1 MSAKQTDEGSHKN
14 TLWLIVPMSETDPQN
29 ISTTPYRV
37 LARKYRPQT
46 FDDLIGQEAMV
57 RTLGNAFASNR
68 IHQAYIFTGVRGVGK
83 TTTARILARGFNYE
97 HEDGTGGPSIDL
109 SIPGKHCQSIIEGR
123 HVDVL
128 EMDAASH
135 TGIGDIREII
145 ESVRY
150 KPAYARNKVYI
161 IDEVHMLSTAA
172 FNGLLKT
179 LEEPPPHVKFLF
191 ATTEIRKVP
200 ITVLSRCQRFDLRR
214 VDVGVLVKHL
224 ASICDKEQVEIET
237 DALLMIARAAEGSV
251 RDALSLL
258 DQAIAYGANGAIKA
272 DDLRSMLGL
281 ADRTRVIDLFEK
293 LMRGDMAASLD
304 EFRAQYDA
312 GADPAVIISDLADYV
327 HLVTRLKLVPE
338 AAKDP
343 AMTETERARGL
354 EFAQQL
360 PMRILTRAWQ
370 ILLKGLSEVQGATRP
385 LAAAEMVLVRLG
397 FAADLPTPDEALKM
411 LRDGGGIVGAGSPRS
426 LPPTGGARMVAN
438 GSSVVAVT
446 DSRPQLETHINPHPV
461 ARLETVPSPRVILNR
476 FEDFVALASSKR
488 EIDLKI
494 ILERYVRPVRF
505 DMGNFEFTLEGA
517 APADASHKIKRALD
531 DWTGMRWAVALSK
544 EQGATTIQE
553 RVDSQKADEKSGVQA
568 HPLVRSVLDRFPG
581 AQIVSI
587 KRVEL
592 PVVEIETITDDIDL
606 DLQDIYTDD
615 DL

>member
-1 MSAKQTDEGSHKN
+1 
-14 TLWLIVPMSETDPQN
+14 MSEPDTLTPTN
-29 ISTTPYRV
+29 SPYRV

-97 HEDGTGGPSIDL
+97 HEDGTGGPTIDL
-109 SIPGKHCQSIIEGR
+109 KVQGKHCQSIIEGR
-123 HVDVL
+123 HVDVI

-224 ASICDKEQVEIET
+224 QSICELEKVSIET
-237 DALLMIARAAEGSV
+237 DALLMISRAAEGSV

-258 DQAIAYGANGAIKA
+258 DQAIAYGAQGANTAISA
-272 DDLRSMLGL
+272 NNLRSMLGL

-293 LMRGDMAASLD
+293 LMLGRMAATLD
-304 EFRAQYDA
+304 EFKAQYDA

-343 AMTETERARGL
+343 AMTETERSRGL
-354 EFAQQL
+354 DFAGQL
-360 PMRILTRAWQ
+360 PMRVLTRAWQ
-370 ILLKGLSEVQGATRP
+370 ILLKGMSEVQGATRP

-397 FAADLPTPDEALKM
+397 FAADLPTPDEALRL
-411 LRDGGGIVGAGSPRS
+411 LRDGGAISGAGSPRP
-426 LPPTGGARMVAN
+426 LPPTGGARMAMGG
-438 GSSVVAVT
+438 GSSVATQAVA
-446 DSRPQLETHINPHPV
+446 RPQLETHTNPNPV
-461 ARLETVPSPRVILNR
+461 ETASIQPKLLLNR
-476 FEDFVALASSKR
+476 FEDFVALATSKR

-494 ILERYVRPVRF
+494 VLERYVRPVRF
-505 DMGNFEFTLEGA
+505 EMGTFEFSVEAGA
-517 APADASHKIKRALD
+517 PQDISNKIKRALD
-531 DWTGMRWAVALSK
+531 EWTGIRWVVALSQ
-544 EQGATTIQE
+544 EQGQTTLHERAQEIKAETTKGIQ
-553 RVDSQKADEKSGVQA
+553 AN
-568 HPLVRSVLDRFPG
+568 PLVRAVLDKFPG
-581 AQIVSI
+581 AQIVDI
-587 KRVEL
+587 KRVVA
-592 PVVEIETITDDIDL
+592 PAIIEHDEQEGSLAQESQYLEAVQETD
-606 DLQDIYTDD
+606 YTDD

>member
-1 MSAKQTDEGSHKN
+1 MADVDTPQTAIKPEDVQANS
-14 TLWLIVPMSETDPQN
+14 
-29 ISTTPYRV
+29 PYRV

-97 HEDGTGGPSIDL
+97 REDGTGGPSIDL
-109 SIPGKHCQSIIEGR
+109 KVQGKHCQSIIEGR
-123 HVDVL
+123 HVDVI

-214 VDVGVLVKHL
+214 VDVGVMVKHL
-224 ASICDKEQVEIET
+224 QSICELEKVSIET

-258 DQAIAYGANGAIKA
+258 DQAIAYGTQGANTAISA
-272 DDLRSMLGL
+272 DNLRSMLGL
-281 ADRTRVIDLFEK
+281 ADRTRVIDLFESVM
-293 LMRGDMAASLD
+293 LGRMAATLD

-327 HLVTRLKLVPE
+327 HLVTRLKLVSD

-343 AMTETERARGL
+343 AMTQTERTRGL
-354 EFAQQL
+354 EFAGKL
-360 PMRILTRAWQ
+360 PMRVLTRAWQ

-385 LAAAEMVLVRLG
+385 IAAAEMVLVRLG
-397 FAADLPTPDEALKM
+397 FAADLPTPDEALRM
-411 LRDGGGIVGAGSPRS
+411 LRDGGAISGSAAPRP
-426 LPPTGGARMVAN
+426 LPPSGGARMVA
-438 GSSVVAVT
+438 GGGGASAAT
-446 DSRPQLETHINPHPV
+446 QAIARPQLETHTNPNPV
-461 ARLETVPSPRVILNR
+461 EATSAQPKLLLNR
-476 FEDFVALASSKR
+476 FEDFVALATSKR

-494 ILERYVRPVRF
+494 VLERYVRPVRF
-505 DMGNFEFTLEGA
+505 EMGTFEFSIEAGA
-517 APADASHKIKRALD
+517 QSDLAHKIKRALD
-531 DWTGMRWAVALSK
+531 EWTGIRWVVALSK
-544 EQGATTIQE
+544 EQGKTTLHETAEEIKAIETKGIQ
-553 RVDSQKADEKSGVQA
+553 AN
-568 HPLVRSVLDRFPG
+568 PLVRAVLDKFAG
-581 AQIVSI
+581 SQIVDI
-587 KRVEL
+587 KRIIAPEIVEH
-592 PVVEIETITDDIDL
+592 VDGFV
-606 DLQDIYTDD
+606 QDSQYLEAVHEADYTDD

>member
-1 MSAKQTDEGSHKN
+1 MADVDLSQTAAPDSA
-14 TLWLIVPMSETDPQN
+14 
-29 ISTTPYRV
+29 YRV

-97 HEDGTGGPSIDL
+97 NEDGTGGPTIDL
-109 SIPGKHCQSIIEGR
+109 RVQGKHCQSIIEGR
-123 HVDVL
+123 HVDVI

-214 VDVGVLVKHL
+214 VDVGVLVAHL
-224 ASICDKEQVEIET
+224 QSICGLEKVAIET

-258 DQAIAYGANGAIKA
+258 DQCIAYGTQGNSTAISA
-272 DDLRSMLGL
+272 DNLRSMLGL
-281 ADRTRVIDLFEK
+281 ADRTRVIDLFEAV
-293 LMRGDMAASLD
+293 MRGDMAATLD

-312 GADPAVIISDLADYV
+312 GADPSVIIGDLADYV

-343 AMTETERARGL
+343 AMTETERSRGL
-354 EFAQQL
+354 EFAAKL
-360 PMRILTRAWQ
+360 PMRVLTRAWQ
-370 ILLKGLSEVQGATRP
+370 ILLKGMSEVQGATRP
-385 LAAAEMVLVRLG
+385 VAAAEMVLVRLG
-397 FAADLPTPDEALKM
+397 FAADLPTPDEALRL
-411 LRDGGGIVGAGSPRS
+411 LRDGSSLSGAASPRA
-426 LPPTGGARMVAN
+426 LPPTGGAKMAMGRGRQSFAVA
-438 GSSVVAVT
+438 AP
-446 DSRPQLETHINPHPV
+446 RPQLETHVNPNLLPNPV
-461 ARLETVPSPRVILNR
+461 ETTSFAPRTLLNR
-476 FEDFVALASSKR
+476 FEDFVALATTKR

-494 ILERYVRPVRF
+494 MLERHVRPVRF
-505 DMGNFEFTLEGA
+505 EMGTFEFSVEPN
-517 APADASHKIKRALD
+517 APSDVANKIKRALD
-531 DWTGMRWAVALSK
+531 DWTGIRWVVALSQEEGQTTLH
-544 EQGATTIQE
+544 EQAQVI
-553 RVDSQKADEKSGVQA
+553 KAETAKDINSN
-568 HPLVRSVLDRFPG
+568 PLVRAVLDRFPG
-581 AQIVSI
+581 SQIVDI
-587 KRVEL
+587 KRAVTTEKNVSGVEPL
-592 PVVEIETITDDIDL
+592 QMSDEISYLEAVQEDD
-606 DLQDIYTDD
+606 YTDD

>member
-1 MSAKQTDEGSHKN
+1 
-14 TLWLIVPMSETDPQN
+14 MSEPDTPPPTN
-29 ISTTPYRV
+29 SPYRV

-97 HEDGTGGPSIDL
+97 HEDGTGGPTIDL
-109 SIPGKHCQSIIEGR
+109 KVQGKHCQSIIEGR
-123 HVDVL
+123 HVDVI

-224 ASICDKEQVEIET
+224 QSICALEKVEIET

-258 DQAIAYGANGAIKA
+258 DQAIAYGTQGANTAISA
-272 DDLRSMLGL
+272 DNLRSMLGL
-281 ADRTRVIDLFEK
+281 ADRTRVIDLFETV
-293 LMRGDMAASLD
+293 MRGDMAATLH

-343 AMTETERARGL
+343 AMTQTERSRGL
-354 EFAQQL
+354 EFAGKL
-360 PMRILTRAWQ
+360 PMRVLTRAWQ

-397 FAADLPTPDEALKM
+397 FAADLPTPDEALRL
-411 LRDGGGIVGAGSPRS
+411 LRDGGVLSGASSSSGSAAPRP
-426 LPPTGGARMVAN
+426 LPPTGGARVMAGGGGRDNVGQAI
-438 GSSVVAVT
+438 AT
-446 DSRPQLETHINPHPV
+446 QATPRPQLETHTNPNPV
-461 ARLETVPSPRVILNR
+461 EATSAQPKLLLNR
-476 FEDFVALASSKR
+476 FEDFVALATSKR

-494 ILERYVRPVRF
+494 VLERYVRPVRF
-505 DMGNFEFTLEGA
+505 EMGTFEFSVEAGA
-517 APADASHKIKRALD
+517 QSDLAHKIKRTLD
-531 DWTGMRWAVALSK
+531 DWTGIRWVVALSK
-544 EQGATTIQE
+544 EQGKATLHETAEEIKAETTKGIQ
-553 RVDSQKADEKSGVQA
+553 AN
-568 HPLVRSVLDRFPG
+568 PFVRAVLDKFAG
-581 AQIVSI
+581 SQIVDI
-587 KRVEL
+587 KRIIAPEIAEHVERENSQYL
-592 PVVEIETITDDIDL
+592 EAVQEAD
-606 DLQDIYTDD
+606 YTDD

>member
-1 MSAKQTDEGSHKN
+1 
-14 TLWLIVPMSETDPQN
+14 MSEPDTLT
-29 ISTTPYRV
+29 STNSPYRV

-97 HEDGTGGPSIDL
+97 REDGTGGPTIDL
-109 SIPGKHCQSIIEGR
+109 KIQGKHCQSIVEGR
-123 HVDVL
+123 HVDVI

-224 ASICDKEQVEIET
+224 QSICELEKVVIEI
-237 DALLMIARAAEGSV
+237 DALLMISRAAEGSV

-258 DQAIAYGANGAIKA
+258 DQAIAYGTQGANTAISA
-272 DDLRSMLGL
+272 DNLRSMLGL
-281 ADRTRVIDLFEK
+281 ADRTRVIDLFETV
-293 LMRGDMAASLD
+293 MRGDMAATLD
-304 EFRAQYDA
+304 EFKAQYDA

-343 AMTETERARGL
+343 AMTQTERSRGL
-354 EFAQQL
+354 EFAGKL
-360 PMRILTRAWQ
+360 PMRVLTRAWQ

-397 FAADLPTPDEALKM
+397 FAADLPTPDEALRL
-411 LRDGGGIVGAGSPRS
+411 LRDGGAISGSAAPRP
-426 LPPTGGARMVAN
+426 LPPSGGARMMAVGG
-438 GSSVVAVT
+438 GSSVATQAV
-446 DSRPQLETHINPHPV
+446 SRTQLETHTNPNPV
-461 ARLETVPSPRVILNR
+461 EATSAQPKLLLNR
-476 FEDFVALASSKR
+476 FEDFVALATSKR

-494 ILERYVRPVRF
+494 VLERYVRPVRF
-505 DMGNFEFTLEGA
+505 EMGTFEFSVEAGA
-517 APADASHKIKRALD
+517 QSDLAHKIKRALD
-531 DWTGMRWAVALSK
+531 EWTGIRWVVALSQ
-544 EQGATTIQE
+544 EQGKTTLHETAEEI
-553 RVDSQKADEKSGVQA
+553 KAEETKGVQA
-568 HPLVRSVLDRFPG
+568 NPLVRAVLDKFAG
-581 AQIVSI
+581 SQIVDI
-587 KRVEL
+587 KRIVATEIAEHVER
-592 PVVEIETITDDIDL
+592 DDGL
-606 DLQDIYTDD
+606 VQDSQYLEAVQEADYTDD